1 MTIDANTPA
10 FKAFVAGCEAI
21 IASHRARFGGLL
33 QPDRL
38 EIEEGRTFLKLVVW
52 SDGVSRRVQAFVAR
66 KDGQTKALGAYRA
79 GDVLKAATWAAPAKH
94 ARGNIFDA
102 SNGLASMGP
111 HGPAYLK

>member
-10 FKAFVAGCEAI
+10 LATFVAGCEAI
-21 IASHRARFGGLL
+21 IASHNARFGGLL

-38 EIEEGRTFLKLVVW
+38 EVEEGRTFLKIVVW
-52 SDGVSRRVQAFVAR
+52 SNGGSRRVQAFVAR